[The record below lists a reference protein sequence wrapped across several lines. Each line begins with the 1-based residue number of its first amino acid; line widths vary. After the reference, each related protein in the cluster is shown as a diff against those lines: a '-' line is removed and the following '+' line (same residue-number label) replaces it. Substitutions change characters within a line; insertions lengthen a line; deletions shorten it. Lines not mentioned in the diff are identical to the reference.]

1 MMMSFEGQSR
11 HYHIREGIPTSERA
25 AELEVAS
32 WGQTVGNLLTSS
44 IPVVGVAEHA
54 LSIFVPNTRTFLLTS
69 ATMGK
74 GLWGTIEPRRTNN
87 AQSVFFCFSRRP
99 GGTLQLL
106 SCGAQSICP
115 QVGQSLARLPR
126 YASAHGE
133 LGVWAPGGDLSMMAH
148 DALCFCF

>member
-44 IPVVGVAEHA
+44 LWWVWQSMLCPYLYPTHA
-54 LSIFVPNTRTFLLTS
+54 PFSS

-74 GLWGTIEPRRTNN
+74 GLWGTIEPRRTNI